1 MFKEYRVNSTLKTD
15 EVIDRYSHVSTIIK
29 VIIRFIPYIHAYI
42 YIYILDEPTF
52 IGGDFYR
59 LHFYDA
65 YLLML
70 LQIVEEAQ
78 TPNFSEN
85 N

>member
-1 MFKEYRVNSTLKTD
+1 M
-15 EVIDRYSHVSTIIK
+15 H
-29 VIIRFIPYIHAYI
+29 I